1 MMCNGKAVPNDIEM
15 IIRAFEENTWQYYV
29 PRFDSG
35 IIWDTDQIIS
45 TAIKEPQIYIEESTG
60 KEYTWD
66 KINKCFV

>member
-1 MMCNGKAVPNDIEM
+1 MCNGKGVPNDIEM

-29 PRFDSG
+29 PHFDSG
-35 IIWDTDQIIS
+35 IIRDTEQKIS

-66 KINKCFV
+66 NNKKCFV

>member
-1 MMCNGKAVPNDIEM
+1 MCNGKGVPNDIEM

-35 IIWDTDQIIS
+35 IIRDTEQNIS

-66 KINKCFV
+66 NNKKCFV